1 MVRAVIIYSIMILY
15 QYYSSFCQA
24 LFRYTTHLRHISIFK
39 DCYRRLDFRY
49 VTIGIIIICWQQKNM
64 RDQLNIIKIRKYLKS
79 QRIFHIVIGKI
90 QNTINEYPDSKFIL
104 KNGELEDY
112 LEITKGL
119 DKIIDFCQCKFD
131 SLYKEN
137 KSKEILE
144 IFNTILQ

>member
-1 MVRAVIIYSIMILY
+1 LA
-15 QYYSSFCQA
+15 
-24 LFRYTTHLRHISIFK
+24 
-39 DCYRRLDFRY
+39 
-49 VTIGIIIICWQQKNM
+49 
-64 RDQLNIIKIRKYLKS
+64 
-79 QRIFHIVIGKI
+79 KI
-90 QNTINEYPDSKFIL
+90 QNTINEYPDNKFIL

-131 SLYKEN
+131 SWYKEN